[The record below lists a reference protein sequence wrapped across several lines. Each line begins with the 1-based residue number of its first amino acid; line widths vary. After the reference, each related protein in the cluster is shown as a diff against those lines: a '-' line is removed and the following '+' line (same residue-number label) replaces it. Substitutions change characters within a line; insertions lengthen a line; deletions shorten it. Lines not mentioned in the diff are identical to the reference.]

1 MQYKNYIV
9 EDNLKS
15 IDKKLFL
22 FFGENLGYK
31 IDIQKKL
38 RLTYKGYEFLK
49 FSQDE
54 ILKNE
59 SIIFNEVNNVSLF
72 TSKKIFVIDQVN
84 DKLSSIVEDISK
96 KIDTNILFLF
106 AEILDKKSKIR
117 NYFEKSKEC
126 AAIACYS
133 DNQITIK
140 KIIME
145 RLKEYD
151 GLNTNIINSL
161 IENCG
166 LDRIKLN
173 NELNKISLYF
183 KDKKIDQNQLEILL
197 NTNYNDDLN
206 LLKDTILIGDKL
218 KTNKLLSET
227 VIDNEKNFFIMN
239 LINQRLR
246 KLLEIKRLTINNN
259 IINALEKIKPPIFWK
274 DKENFLKQNK
284 IWDEKKIRN
293 VLAKTYDLEVS
304 IKSNSI
310 INATTYTKKVIIDI
324 CNTASS

>member
-1 MQYKNYIV
+1 
-9 EDNLKS
+9 
-15 IDKKLFL
+15 
-22 FFGENLGYK
+22 
-31 IDIQKKL
+31 
-38 RLTYKGYEFLK
+38 
-49 FSQDE
+49 
-54 ILKNE
+54 
-59 SIIFNEVNNVSLF
+59 
-72 TSKKIFVIDQVN
+72 
-84 DKLSSIVEDISK
+84 
-96 KIDTNILFLF
+96 
-106 AEILDKKSKIR
+106 
-117 NYFEKSKEC
+117 
-126 AAIACYS
+126 
-133 DNQITIK
+133 
-140 KIIME
+140 ME
-145 RLKEYD
+145 RLKEYN

-206 LLKDTILIGDKL
+206 LLKDSILIGDKL

-284 IWDEKKIRN
+284 VWDEKKIRN

-324 CNTASS
+324 CNIANS